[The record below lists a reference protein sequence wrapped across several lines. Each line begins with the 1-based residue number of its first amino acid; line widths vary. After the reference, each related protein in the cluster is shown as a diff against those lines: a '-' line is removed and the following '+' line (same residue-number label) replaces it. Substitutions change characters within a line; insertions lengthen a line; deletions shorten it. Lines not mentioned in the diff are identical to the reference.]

1 MCVLRLAGTC
11 NLAQTCTAAV
21 KCAVLLRRLAGTCPS
36 LGLRRLLFGIGRF
49 GSAFGSCP
57 TGEGASRCGT
67 AFLRGEQGDVAKGG
81 IVAESL
87 GHGPNVLQSC
97 RVPMPCKVAVIWAA
111 SEIQALLRY
120 LVGSGL

>member
-67 AFLRGEQGDVAKGG
+67 AFLRSEQGDFAKGG

-87 GHGPNVLQSC
+87 GHWAWCQCPAKLQGPNVVQSC
-97 RVPMPCKVAVIWAA
+97 
-111 SEIQALLRY
+111 SDL
-120 LVGSGL
+120 GG